1 MIFFYLFSWS
11 LNGVKLC
18 NNDSFFNQNITVEKD
33 QTATFSV
40 EVDANPEARVSWMF
54 KGLPINAE
62 ANTEKYKVTALL
74 WLPSLTFKLC
84 LPLISQYQFQ
94 FTFFIH
100 FYFSAGECVQKSGYF
115 GCNLRRRR
123 SILSPGIF
131 FNDNF
136 WCEKKENISSSS
148 KKKKVSNSNQT
159 HYWSRGMLFS
169 LILLHKK

>member
-1 MIFFYLFSWS
+1 MIFSCLFFSWS
-11 LNGVKLC
+11 LKGVKLC

-74 WLPSLTFKLC
+74 LLPSLTFKLC
-84 LPLISQYQFQ
+84 LLLISLNRFQ
-94 FTFFIH
+94 FTCFIH

-136 WCEKKENISSSS
+136 WTYLWKQVKPGFTNYQPRGLLLSQA
-148 KKKKVSNSNQT
+148 NQ
-159 HYWSRGMLFS
+159 
-169 LILLHKK
+169 I